1 MKSVS
6 SSLTSTSNAIEH
18 RCDVLIIGSG
28 AAGLSLA
35 LKLADH
41 CQVIVLSKS
50 DRNEGSTRYAQGGI
64 AAVFDEQD
72 SIDAHVK
79 DTLAAGAGL
88 CEEPAV
94 RFTAERAK
102 ASLEWLISYG
112 VPFDTEKSESGEERF
127 HLTREGGH
135 SHRRV
140 IHSADATGHEVQTN
154 LVGAVRA
161 NSNITLF
168 ERFNAIDLIT
178 SPLTLIC

>member
-6 SSLTSTSNAIEH
+6 SSLTSTSNALEH

-79 DTLAAGAGL
+79 DTLKAGGGL
-88 CEEPAV
+88 CDEPARRWLHFGWTV
-94 RFTAERAK
+94 RVKCHRSRA
-102 ASLEWLISYG
+102 
-112 VPFDTEKSESGEERF
+112 
-127 HLTREGGH
+127 
-135 SHRRV
+135 RRL
-140 IHSADATGHEVQTN
+140 G
-154 LVGAVRA
+154 
-161 NSNITLF
+161 
-168 ERFNAIDLIT
+168 
-178 SPLTLIC
+178 

>member
-127 HLTREGGH
+127 TLPVR
-135 SHRRV
+135 
-140 IHSADATGHEVQTN
+140 ADTATGEFF
-154 LVGAVRA
+154 
-161 NSNITLF
+161 TLQMPQAK
-168 ERFNAIDLIT
+168 RFKLH
-178 SPLTLIC
+178 

>member
-50 DRNEGSTRYAQGGI
+50 DRNEGSPRYAQGGI

-79 DTLAAGAGL
+79 DTLAAGAGPPSSEGWGNTPNIEIHTVMASNYL
-88 CEEPAV
+88 PRSFFYILGPA
-94 RFTAERAK
+94 
-102 ASLEWLISYG
+102 
-112 VPFDTEKSESGEERF
+112 SGGF
-127 HLTREGGH
+127 P
-135 SHRRV
+135 RR
-140 IHSADATGHEVQTN
+140 
-154 LVGAVRA
+154 
-161 NSNITLF
+161 
-168 ERFNAIDLIT
+168 
-178 SPLTLIC
+178 